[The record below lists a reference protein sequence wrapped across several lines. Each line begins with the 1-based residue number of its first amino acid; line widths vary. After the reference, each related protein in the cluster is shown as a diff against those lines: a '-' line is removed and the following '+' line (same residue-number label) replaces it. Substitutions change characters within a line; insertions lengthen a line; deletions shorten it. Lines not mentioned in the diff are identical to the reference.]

1 MTGTPLDRHP
11 LLPRCHSRH
20 SRHSRRLSGSSCLSI
35 WFILSCS
42 REQTNK
48 ASDETFCT
56 NGNCYETDNG
66 EDYFDNFDDCC
77 AKLVV
82 DGNID
87 ADDKCKREDICNP
100 TKEPTEAPTAP
111 APMPIPVSLSLCLPL
126 FIHHQLFSP

>member
-1 MTGTPLDRHP
+1 VITTPVPTNDPTLSPVTFAPTLCDG
-11 LLPRCHSRH
+11 
-20 SRHSRRLSGSSCLSI
+20 RLI
-35 WFILSCS
+35 FIV
-42 REQTNK
+42 TVD
-48 ASDETFCT
+48 DETFCT

>member
-1 MTGTPLDRHP
+1 VITTPVPTNDPTLSPVTFAPTLCDG
-11 LLPRCHSRH
+11 
-20 SRHSRRLSGSSCLSI
+20 RLI
-35 WFILSCS
+35 FIV
-42 REQTNK
+42 TVD
-48 ASDETFCT
+48 DETFCT

-100 TKEPTEAPTAP
+100 TEEPTEAPTAP
-111 APMPIPVSLSLCLPL
+111 APKPIPVSLSLCLPL